1 MEHWKVLSATMLG
14 RQETFLKSRHTRM
27 AKTVPFWPWWQPFN
41 NFCFETLSFFPLF
54 PSFFLLYKKVCICV
68 CVCGAMR
75 CGGFSNS
82 SVIRQKGE
90 PQNGCFKK
98 TKHAKFSEKRKCAY
112 QGIKMFV
119 FRKIWRALFS
129 WNTHFEIRPF
139 ALLLTIYCSKL
150 ILLLKLF
157 NVLDEKYYLRGLFI
171 WWLIHKITLW
181 SCCSYSLIYYLIT
194 KINSFYNKLF
204 NRVLMYF
211 FDFDCRKFYRYLGR
225 KILLSNKITKQ
236 VFYSQFD

>member
-1 MEHWKVLSATMLG
+1 MDFKVEGPWNTEKYCRPPCLADKKHFWNLDTLEWLKQFHFDLG
-14 RQETFLKSRHTRM
+14 DSLLIIFALKLFLFSL
-27 AKTVPFWPWWQPFN
+27 
-41 NFCFETLSFFPLF
+41 CFPLF
-54 PSFFLLYKKVCICV
+54 FCYAKKGVYVCM
-68 CVCGAMR
+68 CGAMR

-90 PQNGCFKK
+90 SQNGCFKK
-98 TKHAKFSEKRKCAY
+98 TKHAKFSEKRTCAY

-119 FRKIWRALFS
+119 FRKIWRALFP

-194 KINSFYNKLF
+194 KINSFYN
-204 NRVLMYF
+204 
-211 FDFDCRKFYRYLGR
+211 
-225 KILLSNKITKQ
+225 
-236 VFYSQFD
+236 